1 MTADQIK
8 TLQQVANT
16 LARPSVSQGL
26 PGAADT
32 IEWAVDAIREVINQ
46 PNPFSEHWRND
57 E

>member
-1 MTADQIK
+1 MTADQEK
-8 TLQQVANT
+8 KLAQVANA
-16 LARPSVSQGL
+16 LARSGVSQGL

-46 PNPFSEHWRND
+46 PNPFSEHWRSD